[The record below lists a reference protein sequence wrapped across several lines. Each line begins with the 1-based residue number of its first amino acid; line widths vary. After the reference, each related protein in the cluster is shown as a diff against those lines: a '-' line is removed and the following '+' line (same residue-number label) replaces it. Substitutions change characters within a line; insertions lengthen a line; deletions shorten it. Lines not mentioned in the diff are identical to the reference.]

1 MIREILKVVI
11 DGQNLSREASYEV
24 MRGMM
29 EGQATP
35 AQIAAFL
42 VAEKLKGE
50 TYHEVAGF
58 ASAMR
63 EKATPIGTRHANAID
78 MCGTGGDGKGTFN
91 ISTVASF
98 VVAAGGVPVAKHGN
112 RSVSSKCGSA
122 DLLES
127 LGVKIDL
134 TAEQVS
140 RCLDELYIG
149 FLYAPALHTAMKHA
163 VGPRREIGVRT
174 VFNILGPLTNP
185 AAVRRQL
192 LGVFNLDVARLMAEV
207 LKELGADHVLVLHS
221 DDGLDEISIY
231 APTQAFE
238 VQGNNVR
245 HLTIRPEDFG
255 IATCPEAAVLGGTPE
270 ENARTALAVLS
281 GKETGAARDFVV
293 ANAAGGLYVGG
304 EAAGLEQGA
313 RIAREV
319 IDSGAAIARLEAF
332 RDLTLRLAE

>member
-1 MIREILKVVI
+1 
-11 DGQNLSREASYEV
+11 
-24 MRGMM
+24 MRGIM
-29 EGQATP
+29 EGQATS

-42 VAEKLKGE
+42 IAEKLKGE

-58 ASAMR
+58 ATAMR
-63 EKATPIGTRHANAID
+63 EKATHIPTRHSNAID

-127 LGVKIDL
+127 LGVKINL

-140 RCLDELYIG
+140 HCLDELYIG

-185 AAVRRQL
+185 AGVRRQL
-192 LGVFNLDVARLMAEV
+192 LGVFNLEAARLMAEV

-231 APTQAFE
+231 APTQAYE
-238 VQGNNVR
+238 VRGDAIR
-245 HLTIRPEDFG
+245 EMTIRPEDFG
-255 IATCPEAAVLGGTPE
+255 ISTQTGRDVLGGTPS
-270 ENARTALAVLS
+270 ENARTALAILS
-281 GKETGAARDFVV
+281 GKEIGPARDLVV

-304 EAAGLEQGA
+304 VAESLSHGA
-313 RIAREV
+313 EIAREV
-319 IDSGAAIARLEAF
+319 VESGAALTRFEAL
-332 RDLTLRLAE
+332 RDLTLKCGP